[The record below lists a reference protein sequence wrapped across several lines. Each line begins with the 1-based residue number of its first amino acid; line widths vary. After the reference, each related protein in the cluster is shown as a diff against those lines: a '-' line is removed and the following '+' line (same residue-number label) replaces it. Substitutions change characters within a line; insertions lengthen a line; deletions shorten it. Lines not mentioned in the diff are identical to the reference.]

1 MERHKKRQLRQEA
14 LAAGPRGFNMI
25 SLRNRADFERVRRTG
40 RSWTHPFAVLVA
52 GANNLP
58 HSRFGFVASRQV
70 GNAVVRNRSK
80 RVLRAAV
87 RATITQVPAGWDVIL
102 IARNGLRQRG
112 LAEALVALRHLLRAA
127 ALRQPSA
134 AAGA

>member
-1 MERHKKRQLRQEA
+1 
-14 LAAGPRGFNMI
+14 MI

-40 RSWTHPFAVLVA
+40 QSWASPFAVLVA
-52 GANNLP
+52 GLNHLP

-87 RATITQVPAGWDVIL
+87 RATILQFPVGWDVIL
-102 IARNGLRQRG
+102 IARNGLRERG
-112 LAEALVALRHLLRAA
+112 LAEALVALRHLLRTA
-127 ALRQPSA
+127 ALRQPPA
-134 AAGA
+134 AAGN